1 MLDID
6 KKQELEKLNKLKEQ
20 DSLVCEI
27 VIPKK
32 ESKKDIMSI
41 IYGTGG
47 YLEVAKLA
55 QSLED
60 ILENLKHNFP
70 KIVPLISLLHQ
81 CSGMGESYK
90 KIEQIEKIERKEK
103 E

>member
-6 KKQELEKLNKLKEQ
+6 KKQELEKLNKLKEK

-32 ESKKDIMSI
+32 ENRAEVMSI

-47 YLEVAKLA
+47 FIEIAKLA

-60 ILENLKHNFP
+60 IVGNLKKNFP
-70 KIVPLISLLHQ
+70 QIIPIIDLLHQ
-81 CSGMGESYK
+81 CSEIGEIYK
-90 KIEQIEKIERKEK
+90 KVEQIEKIERKE